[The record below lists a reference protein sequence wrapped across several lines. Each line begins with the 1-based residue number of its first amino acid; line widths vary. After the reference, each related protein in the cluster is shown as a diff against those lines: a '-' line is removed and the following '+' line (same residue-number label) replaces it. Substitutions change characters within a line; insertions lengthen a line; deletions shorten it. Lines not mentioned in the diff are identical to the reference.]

1 MKYFKYLFF
10 TTIAFCLLFF
20 VSVGIFWI
28 KKTNK
33 INAPIIIEVNEK
45 VAGVEIAH
53 KKETKTIKI
62 GGTIFEAEILDTDE
76 KRVRG
81 LSGRESLEQE
91 KVMLFVFKEESY
103 PGIWMKEMAFPID
116 IAWADKNGAIVHIER
131 NVSPKT
137 FPKVFFPSAKSLY
150 VLEANAGFFESH
162 GLSVGASVETQ

>member
-33 INAPIIIEVNEK
+33 INAPTIIEVNEK

-62 GGTIFEAEILDTDE
+62 GGTIF
-76 KRVRG
+76 
-81 LSGRESLEQE
+81 S
-91 KVMLFVFKEESY
+91 
-103 PGIWMKEMAFPID
+103 
-116 IAWADKNGAIVHIER
+116 
-131 NVSPKT
+131 
-137 FPKVFFPSAKSLY
+137 
-150 VLEANAGFFESH
+150 
-162 GLSVGASVETQ
+162 